1 MRSPERVLNSLSEHS
16 KDVSYKFERLYRI
29 LFNEEMFY
37 VAYQRIYAKE
47 GNMTKGTDGQNID
60 NMSLKRIEKLIDTLK
75 NETYQP
81 QPSKRVYIP
90 KKNGKKRPLGV
101 PTFNDKLVQ
110 EVVRMVL
117 EAIYEGNFEYTSHGF
132 RPNRSCHTALTHI
145 QNEFSGAKWFV
156 EGDIKGFF
164 DNINHDVLINILL
177 ERIADERFIRLIRK
191 FLKAGYVEGWQFNNT
206 YSGTPQGGI
215 ISPILANI
223 YLDKLD
229 KYIKEYTAKF
239 DKGKKRKFSR
249 ESMDFGNARKR
260 IVRRLK
266 SVKDERQRTKL
277 ILELKAIEQGRA
289 KYPNGDEM
297 DAGYRR
303 MKYARYA
310 DDFLVGIIGSKQDA
324 QQIKEDIKN
333 FLADRLALEL
343 SDEKTLVTHTE
354 RPAKFLGY
362 EITVRKSNDQ
372 RRDKR
377 GRLRRTYGK
386 RVCLNV
392 STETVRK
399 KLFDWGVLELT
410 NRNGKEIWKPKCKSG
425 LIFNDD
431 LEILDSYN
439 REIVGFYNYYS
450 IANNCAHALNNFSY
464 IMGYSMYKTFAGKYK
479 CRTRKINKK
488 YRKNGRFIIKYMTK
502 TGVKERYFYDGGFKR
517 KKPIYESECDIMPR
531 TIYTAG
537 RTSLVERLK
546 ARECELCGA
555 TDDLVMHHV
564 RKLKNLQGKESWE
577 RHMIARKRKTIA
589 VCRSCHKKIHD
600 GKID

>member
-16 KDVSYKFERLYRI
+16 NDASYKFERLYRI

-47 GNMTKGTDGQNID
+47 GNMTKGSDGQNID

-75 NETYQP
+75 DETYQP

-101 PTFNDKLVQ
+101 PTFNDKLIQ

-117 EAIYEGNFEYTSHGF
+117 EAIYEGSFEYTSHGF
-132 RPNRSCHTALTHI
+132 RPNRSCHTVLTHI

-191 FLKAGYVEGWQFNNT
+191 FLKAGYVEGWQFHNT

-229 KYIKEYTAKF
+229 KYIKEYIAKF

-266 SVKDERQRTKL
+266 SVKDEMQRAKL
-277 ILELKAIEQGRA
+277 ILELKAIEQERA

-303 MKYARYA
+303 LKYARYA
-310 DDFLVGIIGSKQDA
+310 DDFIVGIIGSKQDA
-324 QQIKEDIKN
+324 QQVKEDIKN
-333 FLADRLALEL
+333 FLADRLTLEL

-362 EITVRKSNDQ
+362 EITVRKSNEQ

-410 NRNGKEIWKPKCKSG
+410 NRDGKEIWKPKCKSG

-464 IMGYSMYKTFAGKYK
+464 IMEYSMYKTFAGKYK

>member
-16 KDVSYKFERLYRI
+16 NDASYKFERLYRI

-47 GNMTKGTDGQNID
+47 GNMTKGSDGQNID

-75 NETYQP
+75 DETYQP

-101 PTFNDKLVQ
+101 PTFNDKLIQ

-117 EAIYEGNFEYTSHGF
+117 EAIYEGSFEYTSHGF
-132 RPNRSCHTALTHI
+132 RPNRSCHTVLTHI

-191 FLKAGYVEGWQFNNT
+191 FLKAGYVEGWQFHNT

-215 ISPILANI
+215 ISPILANL

-229 KYIKEYTAKF
+229 KYIKEYIAKF

-266 SVKDERQRTKL
+266 SVKDEMQRAKL
-277 ILELKAIEQGRA
+277 ILELKAIEQERA

-303 MKYARYA
+303 LKYARYA
-310 DDFLVGIIGSKQDA
+310 DDFIVGIIGSKQDA
-324 QQIKEDIKN
+324 QQVKEDIKN

-362 EITVRKSNDQ
+362 EITVRKSNEQ

-410 NRNGKEIWKPKCKSG
+410 NRDGKEIWKPKCKSG

-464 IMGYSMYKTFAGKYK
+464 IMEYSMYKTFAGKYK

>member
-16 KDVSYKFERLYRI
+16 KDASYKFERLYRI

-37 VAYQRIYAKE
+37 VAYQRIYTKE
-47 GNMTKGTDGQNID
+47 GNMTKGSDGQNID

-75 NETYQP
+75 DETYQP

-101 PTFNDKLVQ
+101 PTFNDKLIQ

-117 EAIYEGNFEYTSHGF
+117 EAIYEGSFEYTSHGF

-191 FLKAGYVEGWQFNNT
+191 FLKAGYVEGWQFHNT

-229 KYIKEYTAKF
+229 KYIKEYIAKF

-266 SVKDERQRTKL
+266 SVKDEMQRAKL
-277 ILELKAIEQGRA
+277 ILELKAIEQGRS

-324 QQIKEDIKN
+324 QQVKEDIKN
-333 FLADRLALEL
+333 YLADRLALEL

-362 EITVRKSNDQ
+362 EITVRKSNEQ

-410 NRNGKEIWKPKCKSG
+410 NRDGKEIWKSKCKSR

-464 IMGYSMYKTFAGKYK
+464 IMEYSMYKTFAGKYK

>member
-1 MRSPERVLNSLSEHS
+1 
-16 KDVSYKFERLYRI
+16 
-29 LFNEEMFY
+29 
-37 VAYQRIYAKE
+37 
-47 GNMTKGTDGQNID
+47 MTKGTDGQNID

-464 IMGYSMYKTFAGKYK
+464 IMEYSMYKTFAGKYK

>member
-16 KDVSYKFERLYRI
+16 KDASYKFERLYRI

-47 GNMTKGTDGQNID
+47 GNMTKGSDGQTID

-75 NETYQP
+75 DETYQP

-101 PTFNDKLVQ
+101 PTFNDKLIQ

-145 QNEFSGAKWFV
+145 QKEFNGAKWFV

-191 FLKAGYVEGWQFNNT
+191 FMKAGYIEDWQFHNT

-266 SVKDERQRTKL
+266 FVKDERQRTKL

-289 KYPNGDEM
+289 KYPNGEEM
-297 DAGYRR
+297 DADYRR

-310 DDFLVGIIGSKQDA
+310 DAMWTKNFIDKDDKFDRLVDLYAVSAIIGLRTERRREDDIDKTDKRTVQLA
-324 QQIKEDIKN
+324 QIAHEYDRFKTIMQVILLVDDSRGMSPEEKVRIAFDQNPKTELRYQEDMKLFN
-333 FLADRLALEL
+333 DYARGGLEYL
-343 SDEKTLVTHTE
+343 YNKLVTRSTSPDDE
-354 RPAKFLGY
+354 FVDAK
-362 EITVRKSNDQ
+362 
-372 RRDKR
+372 
-377 GRLRRTYGK
+377 
-386 RVCLNV
+386 
-392 STETVRK
+392 
-399 KLFDWGVLELT
+399 
-410 NRNGKEIWKPKCKSG
+410 
-425 LIFNDD
+425 
-431 LEILDSYN
+431 
-439 REIVGFYNYYS
+439 
-450 IANNCAHALNNFSY
+450 IANIVALFENDMKDEF
-464 IMGYSMYKTFAGKYK
+464 
-479 CRTRKINKK
+479 
-488 YRKNGRFIIKYMTK
+488 
-502 TGVKERYFYDGGFKR
+502 E
-517 KKPIYESECDIMPR
+517 E
-531 TIYTAG
+531 
-537 RTSLVERLK
+537 VE
-546 ARECELCGA
+546 
-555 TDDLVMHHV
+555 
-564 RKLKNLQGKESWE
+564 
-577 RHMIARKRKTIA
+577 
-589 VCRSCHKKIHD
+589 
-600 GKID
+600 